1 MTLGTRRQRLA
12 DVLGLAAIL
21 LALLDLLR
29 PALLLLPTITAGGDT
44 PCHYPTAVWFHEHL
58 GPGLRLHGWYPG
70 ASLGHPLLLYYFPFP
85 FLLMSSL
92 APLVGMPVAFKLGTA
107 LGVFLLPLLVYA
119 SFRLMRLA
127 FPAPLLGAGAAL
139 VFLYVEDN
147 PIWGGTIASTLT
159 GEFSYTYGVGFAIL
173 FLGVLV
179 RARTDGRGPWAPA
192 AVLALTS
199 YAHGYAVLWA
209 GLTASGLLLWDPA
222 SPTDGAGGSRWRTLG
237 WLLAVAALAFAFAGP
252 SLVPLLAG
260 WGWTTPYDDAWIHLT
275 TSGMLPPL
283 LRPLLLAGVLALAAT
298 LARRATGGRPRRM
311 CRLRSSRGKPT
322 GGSCCSASG
331 PSRARPSPRPDRASA

>member
-1 MTLGTRRQRLA
+1 
-12 DVLGLAAIL
+12 
-21 LALLDLLR
+21 
-29 PALLLLPTITAGGDT
+29 
-44 PCHYPTAVWFHEHL
+44 
-58 GPGLRLHGWYPG
+58 
-70 ASLGHPLLLYYFPFP
+70 
-85 FLLMSSL
+85 MSAL

-173 FLGVLV
+173 FLGVLL
-179 RARTDGRGPWAPA
+179 RARADGRGPWAPA

-209 GLTASGLLLWDPA
+209 GLTASGLLLWDPGR
-222 SPTDGAGGSRWRTLG
+222 TRGAAGSRWRTLG

-252 SLVPLLAG
+252 ALVPLLAD
-260 WGWTTPYDDAWIHLT
+260 WGWTTPFDDAWIDVT
-275 TSGMLPPL
+275 TRGILPAAAPAAPPRRRRSRSR
-283 LRPLLLAGVLALAAT
+283 RPSPAARGAGAAT
-298 LARRATGGRPRRM
+298 R
-311 CRLRSSRGKPT
+311 
-322 GGSCCSASG
+322 GSCCSASG
-331 PSRARPSPRPDRASA
+331 RSRARRSPRPGRASA

>member
-1 MTLGTRRQRLA
+1 MAPATGRQRLA
-12 DVLGLAAIL
+12 DALGLATIL
-21 LALLDLLR
+21 LVLLDLLR
-29 PALLLLPTITAGGDT
+29 PSLLLLPTITAGGDT

-58 GPGLRLHGWYPG
+58 LPSLRLHGWYPG

-85 FLLMSSL
+85 FLLMSAL

-173 FLGVLV
+173 FLGVLF
-179 RARTDGRGPWAPA
+179 RARADGRGPWAPA

-209 GLTASGLLLWDPA
+209 GLTASGLLLCDPA
-222 SPTDGAGGSRWRTLG
+222 SRRPTGRAADAGGRSAGCWRSRRWPSPSPAPPSCRFSRTGAGRR
-237 WLLAVAALAFAFAGP
+237 P
-252 SLVPLLAG
+252 S
-260 WGWTTPYDDAWIHLT
+260 TTP
-275 TSGMLPPL
+275 
-283 LRPLLLAGVLALAAT
+283 
-298 LARRATGGRPRRM
+298 
-311 CRLRSSRGKPT
+311 
-322 GGSCCSASG
+322 GST
-331 PSRARPSPRPDRASA
+331 